1 MRNKMIALSI
11 IAVLVIGG
19 GLFAYNINVKNTVAR
34 HANLFDAQMQAVE
47 GFHDK
52 MWKTIS
58 EKCKIVDKQKD
69 AFKEIYIPLIQG
81 RYSQDNGKLMMWI
94 KEQNPQF
101 DQSTFK
107 DLMVAVESLRTGFF
121 KKQEMVMATVQM
133 FKNVRDQWPSSM
145 FCPSNERTKKMEA
158 FEPITSTKSKA
169 VMEAGKDDETY
180 IK

>member
-1 MRNKMIALSI
+1 MRNKLIALSV
-11 IAVLVIGG
+11 IAVLIIGV
-19 GLFAYNINVKNTVAR
+19 GLFAYNISIKNHVAR
-34 HANLFDAQMQAVE
+34 LSNLFDAQIQVVE

-81 RYSQDNGKLMMWI
+81 RYSQDNGKMMMWI
-94 KEQNPQF
+94 KEQNPAY

-107 DLMVAVESLRTGFF
+107 DLMVAVESLRAGFF
-121 KKQEMVMATVQM
+121 EKQKMVIATVQE
-133 FKNVRDQWPSSM
+133 FKDIRDQWPSSI
-145 FCPSNERTKKMEA
+145 FCPVSERTKLMEA
-158 FEPITSTKSKA
+158 FKPITSTRSKE